1 MFKLLRTLLQENVSD
16 LNDWLEAQRD
26 CTKDQIEILKK
37 FHSELKELKKFKSDL
52 EHLTTFSWT
61 ITWLCGNLYPSELK
75 IKWQEKCYFTKEL
88 IADDATNTK
97 VLYVVNGSESKKV
110 FAKECNLTKD
120 VKEINGK
127 LYLFE

>member
-1 MFKLLRTLLQENVSD
+1 M
-16 LNDWLEAQRD
+16 
-26 CTKDQIEILKK
+26 
-37 FHSELKELKKFKSDL
+37 
-52 EHLTTFSWT
+52 
-61 ITWLCGNLYPSELK
+61 
-75 IKWQEKCYFTKEL
+75 EKCYFTKEL

-127 LYLFE
+127 LYLFT